1 MLRGT
6 QHSSSF
12 RNSQD
17 APISAILLGM
27 MEQAEKKFLKAVEL
41 LKKGEV
47 VAFPTE
53 TVYGLGACLFHEEA
67 IKKIFAI
74 KKRPS
79 DNPLIAHIGALEDVE
94 QLAVDI
100 PEAFYLLSNRFW
112 PGPLTI
118 VLKRRSNVP
127 RLASAG
133 QPTIAIRMPAHP
145 LALRLIRAVGA
156 PLVAPS
162 ANLSGRPSP
171 TLAAD
176 VREDLKDDALLI
188 LDGGECSIGIESTV
202 ISLIT
207 SSPVILRPGSVSQQ
221 DLESALGMPIR
232 LVTEKDPIYSPGMKH
247 RHYAPQAKVRV
258 ILRLEE
264 IPSDSAH
271 LISSEPFASALL
283 FNRRN
288 FYSRLR
294 EADRLGVAEIT
305 IYCGPSV
312 QEDAGLMNR
321 VFRSAG
327 LL

>member
-1 MLRGT
+1 
-6 QHSSSF
+6 
-12 RNSQD
+12 
-17 APISAILLGM
+17 
-27 MEQAEKKFLKAVEL
+27 MEQAEKNFLKAVEL
-41 LKKGEV
+41 LKRGEV

-53 TVYGLGACLFHEEA
+53 TVYGLGACLFNEGA

-79 DNPLIAHIGALEDVE
+79 DNPLIAHIGDLEDVE
-94 QLAVDI
+94 QLAIDI

-118 VLKRRSNVP
+118 VLKKRPNVP
-127 RLASAG
+127 MLASAG

-145 LALRLIRAVGA
+145 LALRLIRAVGE

-176 VREDLKDDALLI
+176 VREDLKDDTLLI

-202 ISLIT
+202 ISLIN
-207 SSPVILRPGSVSQQ
+207 SPPVILRPGSISQQ
-221 DLESALGMPIR
+221 ELESALGVQVR
-232 LVTEKDPIYSPGMKH
+232 LATEKDPIYSPGMKH

-258 ILRLEE
+258 ILRFEE
-264 IPSDSAH
+264 IPPALAY
-271 LISSEPFASALL
+271 LISSEPFASALA

-305 IYCGPSV
+305 IYCGPSA